1 MQRWLYWSMQAM
13 HLNLKK
19 LKTIT
24 GFSWLFWGKYHSHQ
38 NRLCSYQYVVDWFTG
53 LSITN
58 SVLSSSICNV
68 ADTKSLMVG
77 GNLKNSIVIHELSL
91 VPISLVT
98 ILFRIWHIVMM
109 KVGHSLCIAVLCF
122 RYWWV
127 QQLLVI
133 DLVRLAHLAKHA
145 LHHKDLELYQDL
157 V

>member
-1 MQRWLYWSMQAM
+1 MQRWLCWSTQAM

-19 LKTIT
+19 LKSIT

-38 NRLCSYQYVVDWFTG
+38 NRLCSYQHVVDWFTG
-53 LSITN
+53 SSITN
-58 SVLSSSICNV
+58 SVLFSSICNV

-77 GNLKNSIVIHELSL
+77 GNLENSTVIHELSL

-109 KVGHSLCIAVLCF
+109 KVGHSLAYLFYVSDTE
-122 RYWWV
+122 WV

-133 DLVRLAHLAKHA
+133 ELVRLAHLAKHA
-145 LHHKDLELYQDL
+145 LQHKDLELH
-157 V
+157 